1 MYHLLRN
8 DTLRFGQLKKVL
20 PGITNTVLANTL
32 KKFERAGVVNR
43 IQFNEIPPHVE
54 YSLTELGK
62 LLLGVFYEL
71 AKWGDNVERERMKK
85 RNPLR

>member
-71 AKWGDNVERERMKK
+71 AKWGGQCRKGKNEKEE
-85 RNPLR
+85 PS